1 MGHLVPLM
9 ILFWLHAYG
18 HSTISLVGGA
28 TARVGDPTGR
38 LTTRDDMEQ
47 STYKNNVAGITSQ
60 VQSLWQNL
68 SPLLDRRN
76 QTQERGTWQVRNNRE
91 WLDGLSIVDFL
102 RYMGMGARMGTMLG
116 RDT

>member
-1 MGHLVPLM
+1 MPLM
-9 ILFWLHAYG
+9 ILFWLHTYG
-18 HSTISLVGGA
+18 HSTVSLVGGA

-38 LTTRDDMEQ
+38 LTTRDGMEQ
-47 STYKNNVAGITSQ
+47 STYKRNVDGITAQ
-60 VQSLWQNL
+60 VRSLWSNID
-68 SPLLDRRN
+68 PLLAKHGRGGVEE
-76 QTQERGTWQVRNNRE
+76 ERGTWQVRNNRE

>member
-1 MGHLVPLM
+1 M

-18 HSTISLVGGA
+18 HATISLVGGA

-38 LTTRDDMEQ
+38 LTTRHGMEQ
-47 STYKNNVAGITSQ
+47 STYERNVGGITAQ
-60 VQSLWQNL
+60 VHALWSNL
-68 SPLLDRRN
+68 NPLLAKRS
-76 QTQERGTWQVRNNRE
+76 QIGLGEERGTWQVRNNRE

-116 RDT
+116 RET